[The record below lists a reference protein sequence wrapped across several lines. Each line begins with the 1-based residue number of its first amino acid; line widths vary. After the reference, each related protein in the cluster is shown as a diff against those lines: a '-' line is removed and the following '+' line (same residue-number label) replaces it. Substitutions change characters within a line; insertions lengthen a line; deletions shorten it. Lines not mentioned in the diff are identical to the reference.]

1 MSDQTLAASP
11 QGMVG
16 SVAGQREKAGFGK
29 RLWAILIDT
38 VLIWFVSGLIGKAMG
53 QDVFSSTD
61 GVVSLQMTGLPA
73 LILMLGPIFYY
84 AFMEG
89 KYGQTLGKKAA
100 GIKVVRAD
108 SVEPLGLGKGFVRW
122 LGRIPSS
129 LILGLGYFWMIWDDE
144 KQTWHDKIADTYVV
158 KV

>member
-1 MSDQTLAASP
+1 MSDQTLAASSP
-11 QGMVG
+11 GTA
-16 SVAGQREKAGFGK
+16 SFAADQREKAGFGK

-38 VLIWFVSGLIGKAMG
+38 VLIWFVSGIIGKAMG

-61 GVVSLQMTGLPA
+61 GVISLQMTGLPA
-73 LILMLGPIFYY
+73 LILMLGPILYY
-84 AFMEG
+84 SFMEG
-89 KYGQTLGKKAA
+89 KYGQTVGKKAA

-108 SVEPLGLGKGFVRW
+108 SDEPLGFGKGFARW

-129 LILGLGYFWMIWDDE
+129 LILGLGYFWMIWDNE
-144 KQTWHDKIADTYVV
+144 KQTWHDKIAETYVV